1 PLELCDELLGFVAMQ
16 LNLDPARIADY
27 AGRQHTVSDHQH
39 RIRQFLRLTAFGPR
53 QATALERFLLE
64 ESCRLEPTAALS
76 ARAREFLRERRILLP
91 AESALL
97 RIVGEQRRRAREHIV
112 TKLAGALPPRVAAA
126 LDALLEVE
134 PGKAVS

>member
-1 PLELCDELLGFVAMQ
+1 MQ

-39 RIRQFLRLTAFGPR
+39 RIRQFLRLTAFGAR
-53 QATALERFLLE
+53 QVRALERFLFE

-76 ARAREFLRERRILLP
+76 ARAQEFLRERRVLFP

-97 RIVGEQRRRAREHIV
+97 RHVGEQRRRAREHIV
-112 TKLAGALPPRVAAA
+112 TRLAEGLPLGMATA
-126 LDALLEVE
+126 LDAL
-134 PGKAVS
+134 